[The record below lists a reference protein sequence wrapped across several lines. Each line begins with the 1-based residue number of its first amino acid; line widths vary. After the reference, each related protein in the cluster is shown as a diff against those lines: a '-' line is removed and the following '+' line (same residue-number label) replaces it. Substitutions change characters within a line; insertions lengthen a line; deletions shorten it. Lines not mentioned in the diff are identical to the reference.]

1 MRVTGL
7 SFPLFGRP
15 KATGPIEWLLVG
27 LGNPGKKYEA
37 TRHNVGFHILDRL
50 AEAEDLRFDESQ
62 HNALLA
68 RGRVVDV
75 SVALVKP
82 QTYMNL
88 SGRTVGPIARFY
100 KIPTEHILVIYDDLD
115 LPMAKLR
122 LRPQG
127 GSGGHKGITSI
138 VQQLGSQAF
147 PRMRIGIGRPPGQ
160 MSAEAYVLQK
170 FTDDEWTA
178 MDQTYQKALEAI
190 RAVLKHGLEYAMN
203 NFN

>member
-1 MRVTGL
+1 MGVMGL

-50 AEAEDLRFDESQ
+50 AESEGLHFDESR

-68 RGRVVDV
+68 RGCIVDI

-88 SGRTVGPIARFY
+88 SGRAVGPIARFY
-100 KIPTEHILVIYDDLD
+100 KVPIEYILVIYDDLD
-115 LPMAKLR
+115 LQMARLR

-138 VQQLGSQAF
+138 IQHLGSQAF

-170 FTDDEWTA
+170 FTDDEWAA
-178 MDQTYQKALEAI
+178 MDQTYQKGLEAI
-190 RAVLKHGLEYAMN
+190 RAVLAHGLEYAMN